1 MIPQPD
7 RARALLFSIFALA
20 VAITANESAVAA
32 DLNVTVTIKPIHAL
46 VAQVMEGVGTPAL
59 LVTGASSPHTYALKP
74 SDAKALY
81 ASDVVFRVSEA
92 VEPFTGRIVKALPE
106 NVRVVT
112 LSEAPGVEQ
121 LDVRAGD
128 TFEAHAHGQDAHDD
142 DHGAEA
148 DRSTR
153 RRRSIITTSTPPTT
167 ATSGWTPP
175 TPATWWRRSPAS
187 SPRSRRKTRSAS
199 RRTRPTPPPGSTA
212 LEKSITAELAPIKG
226 RPFVVFHDAY
236 QYFEH
241 RFGLTAVGSI
251 TVSPEVQPSAKR
263 LTEIRRKIAALDAR
277 CVFAEPRFQPNLV
290 NAVIEGTQAHS
301 GTLDPEG
308 TMIDPGPEAYATLIK
323 NLAAGLRSCL
333 GEGS

>member
-1 MIPQPD
+1 M
-7 RARALLFSIFALA
+7 LFSIFALA
-20 VAITANESAVAA
+20 AIAANGSAVAA

-59 LVTGASSPHTYALKP
+59 LITGASSPHTYALKP

-128 TFEAHAHGQDAHDD
+128 TFEVHAHGQDAHDD

-148 DRSTR
+148 DHHEASEEHHHDEH
-153 RRRSIITTSTPPTT
+153 
-167 ATSGWTPP
+167 AAHDGHVWLD
-175 TPATWWRRSPAS
+175 PANARHMVAEIARVLSEVSPQNAQRFKENAAHAS
-187 SPRSRRKTRSAS
+187 A
-199 RRTRPTPPPGSTA
+199 GIAA